1 MSPDFEIFNGEGT
14 VFGSIN
20 REELENLEI
29 TIPDDN
35 EIAKFEK
42 YASKI
47 DKEIE
52 NNDLEISNLQK
63 IKKLLISG
71 ISKR

>member
-1 MSPDFEIFNGEGT
+1 
-14 VFGSIN
+14 
-20 REELENLEI
+20 LENLEI
-29 TIPDDN
+29 IIPDDN

-52 NNDLEISNLQK
+52 INEMEITNLHELKQ
-63 IKKLLISG
+63 LVISR
-71 ISKR
+71 ISEK